1 MDNTLTLRQMV
12 EVTISDYIKNRGH
25 VGDRTWNDVKLKDL
39 VLSDYDDKQLL
50 SILELATIYFYQQRG

>member
-1 MDNTLTLRQMV
+1 MV

-25 VGDRTWNDVKLKDL
+25 VGNRTWNGIKFKDL
-39 VLSDYDDKQLL
+39 VLSDYEDSLLL